1 MFGTFLL
8 ALLREVATV
17 PFLDEEI
24 EAQRE
29 LLVPVHTAAPGF
41 ESRDSHALLV
51 TPPILFQSNPVK

>member
-17 PFLDEEI
+17 PFLDEEMK
-24 EAQRE
+24 AQRE

-51 TPPILFQSNPVK
+51 TP